1 MPVTFM
7 SHTPVVM
14 PSVLN
19 GPAPA
24 PTSMP
29 GPSIPG
35 SVSMPVPMQYMQPL
49 PGSQNAGQG
58 LYGTTG
64 YPTMAGGPTVGYPG
78 AMTATPNP
86 AVLAQDGT
94 LGLVVVV
101 GIFMFL
107 VGAWLGYKLRGTP
120 L

>member
-1 MPVTFM
+1 MPVTLM
-7 SHTPVVM
+7 SYNPIVQ
-14 PSVLN
+14 PSVIN

-24 PTSMP
+24 PTP
-29 GPSIPG
+29 VPTPTVPG
-35 SVSMPVPMQYMQPL
+35 SVSMPVPMQYAQPL

-64 YPTMAGGPTVGYPG
+64 YPTMPGGPGVGYPG

-101 GIFMFL
+101 GIFMFI